1 MRFYF
6 QVKCAQYW
14 PDEGDDMYGEMRVA
28 LLSTVVHSDYTIR
41 EMTITK
47 VGSFAESFL

>member
-1 MRFYF
+1 MRFDF

-28 LLSTVVHSDYTIR
+28 LVSTVVHDDYTIR

-47 VGSFAESFL
+47 VEQF